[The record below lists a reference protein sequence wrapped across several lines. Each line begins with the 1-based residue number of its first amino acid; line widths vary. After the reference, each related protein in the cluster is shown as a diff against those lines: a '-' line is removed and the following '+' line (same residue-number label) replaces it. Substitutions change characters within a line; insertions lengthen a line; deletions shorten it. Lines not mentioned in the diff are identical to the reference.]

1 MTDENFKTTLQI
13 RQLLSPNFHSEAISV
28 LCEGGLQ
35 CIASVIQGCQG
46 LLTRPSGKLQT
57 SPPQATRVGPRIPP
71 PASRRSRP
79 SAASPSLQ
87 GSRFAAAAA
96 GCGGGKGAQGG
107 PAAPAERAS
116 GRMAASWTTCLA
128 TGGLIR
134 TLDPKKK
141 TDLFVSSKRSF
152 GI

>member
-1 MTDENFKTTLQI
+1 MTDENFKITLQI
-13 RQLLSPNFHSEAISV
+13 PQLLSPNFHIEAISV

-87 GSRFAAAAA
+87 GSRRRRKGSSGRPGGA
-96 GCGGGKGAQGG
+96 G
-107 PAAPAERAS
+107 RAS
-116 GRMAASWTTCLA
+116 ERED
-128 TGGLIR
+128 GGVV
-134 TLDPKKK
+134 D
-141 TDLFVSSKRSF
+141 DLLGHRQVD
-152 GI
+152 